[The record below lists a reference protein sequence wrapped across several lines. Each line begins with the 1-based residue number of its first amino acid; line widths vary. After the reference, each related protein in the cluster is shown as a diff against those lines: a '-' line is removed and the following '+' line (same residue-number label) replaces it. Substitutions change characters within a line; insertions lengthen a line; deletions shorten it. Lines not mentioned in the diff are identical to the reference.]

1 MRFLNDTWAPFS
13 KGLLLSASKISPTS
27 GLMVVSKKAD
37 YQRKD
42 TGGENLGANCLL
54 YKALSC
60 GAEVATSI
68 GGPSRIALAAKL
80 TAQAKAVR
88 AAINALL
95 WDARLGAFKDNTIP
109 NNTLV
114 PQDGNALAVWFGVPN
129 TTARVASI
137 TQYLRGLWN
146 EFGSVSP
153 ESSYGGIATF
163 PGSMEVFAHFQSGN
177 STRAHELIRRQWG
190 YMLTSPHGTNS
201 TPCWEGFNAD
211 GTFGFGG
218 AYMSHSHGWASGPA
232 AALTFYTLGIRP
244 TSSVSRAVRARLGV
258 SDDIDYVVAPQPGGL
273 RWCRGSLSLGES
285 ENGKCGAGTGDVR
298 VSWKQTRDAF
308 ALNVDP
314 RGFADSKGALVVP
327 LVRTFETSMQQKACE
342 VRVNGVTR
350 WTLRGG
356 LEAIVVRAGIP
367 PLVVHGGD
375 DGPSHAT
382 INEVEAS
389 SLVEP
394 LTVRVLFC

>member
-1 MRFLNDTWAPFS
+1 MRFLNETWAPFS

-27 GLMVVSKKAD
+27 GLMVVNKKPD

-54 YKALSC
+54 YKALLC
-60 GAEVATSI
+60 GAQVAAAI
-68 GGPSRIALAAKL
+68 GGPSRIALAAQF
-80 TAQAKAVR
+80 TAKAKALR

-95 WDARLGAFKDNTIP
+95 WDARHGAFKDNPVP

-129 TTARVASI
+129 STARVASI
-137 TQYLRGLWN
+137 TQFLRGLWN
-146 EFGSVSP
+146 SFGSVSP
-153 ESSYGGIATF
+153 ESSYGGIANF

-190 YMLTSPHGTNS
+190 YMLASPHGTNS

-211 GTFGFGG
+211 GTFAFGG

-244 TSSVSRAVRARLGV
+244 ASSVVGAGNPFGV
-258 SDDIDYVVAPQPGGL
+258 ANGMDYVVAPQPGDL
-273 RWCRGSLSLGES
+273 RWCRGSLNFAES
-285 ENGKCGAGTGDVR
+285 DDGKCGAGTGEVR
-298 VSWKQTRDAF
+298 VSWNQTRDAF
-308 ALNVDP
+308 ELLVDP
-314 RGFADSKGALVVP
+314 RGFTGSKGAVVVP
-327 LVRTFETSMQQKACE
+327 LLRNFETSMRQQACE
-342 VRVNGVTR
+342 VRVNGATT

-356 LEAIVVRAGIP
+356 VEPNLKSTRIP
-367 PLVVHGGD
+367 PLVVHGD
-375 DGPSHAT
+375 DAGPSHVT
-382 INEVEAS
+382 LNGVQS
-389 SLVEP
+389 SALMRP
-394 LTVRVLFC
+394 LTVRILFC